1 MERIYKFGLIAYAL
15 VVQLIDL
22 SLIVIILDARSRRNF
37 PWEILLETVCVGL
50 GFAGIRILGHRSPET
65 DGIFVRLLWFYDS
78 ILLFFNIVFFAWIV
92 GCRLHFG

>member
-22 SLIVIILDARSRRNF
+22 SFVVIILDARSRQDF
-37 PWEILLETVCVGL
+37 PWGIFLETVCVGL
-50 GFAGIRILGHRSPET
+50 GFAGIRILSRRSPKT

-78 ILLFFNIVFFAWIV
+78 ILLSFNIVFFAWIV
-92 GCRLHFG
+92 GCWLHFG